1 MIAIAILRYESE
13 TKHKFVFMA
22 PPQDIIINKDF
33 DEVYVISSEEGKNF
47 YDKKNERFN
56 KRLIEKSNTKFTD
69 MCDYTKKNKDEI
81 INNLRNELSVK
92 NVVNITRS
100 SLRKEF
106 YGIYKNKE
114 KSVLEKAE
122 EEFIKK

>member
-1 MIAIAILRYESE
+1 
-13 TKHKFVFMA
+13 
-22 PPQDIIINKDF
+22 
-33 DEVYVISSEEGKNF
+33 
-47 YDKKNERFN
+47 
-56 KRLIEKSNTKFTD
+56 
-69 MCDYTKKNKDEI
+69 MCDYTKKNIDEI

-92 NVVNITRS
+92 NVVNMTRS

-122 EEFIKK
+122 EEFNKK